1 VSTLFKRA
9 VKVTTFRENVPQQP
23 TSFQVT
29 RTPNTT
35 EITDLRVQ
43 FRVDRSLTKSPN
55 TCDVTI
61 TNLAENTR
69 VDLETKPLLVTVNAG
84 YDDELKLL
92 YEGDLR
98 FGMTKQAG
106 PNWETLLQLG
116 DGDCM
121 HRWARVNRSYA
132 PGTTVRTVLRDACR
146 SMGYELP
153 KNLESDPVLNQV
165 LPNGRTSHGP
175 SRDELTKLLA
185 PFGYHYSIQNGVF
198 QVLRDDQVSSTTAIP
213 LSEHEG
219 MIGTPEF
226 GSPPRSGKPPHITVR
241 MLLYPELN
249 PGCLV
254 QLTSRVKSGLFRL
267 ERVRHTGDTHGTGEN
282 SWTTEVEL
290 KPV

>member
-1 VSTLFKRA
+1 MSMLFKRA
-9 VKVTTFRENVPQQP
+9 VKITTFRESIPQQP

-61 TNLAENTR
+61 TNLAESTR

-98 FGMTKQAG
+98 FGMTKQVG

-153 KNLESDPVLNQV
+153 KNLESDPALNQM

-198 QVLRDDQVSSTTAIP
+198 QVLRDDEVSSTSAIP
-213 LSEHEG
+213 LSEREG

-226 GSPPRSGKPPHITVR
+226 GSPPRSGKPPHVTVR
-241 MLLYPELN
+241 MLLYPELS

-267 ERVRHTGDTHGTGEN
+267 ERVRHSGDTHGTGDN

-290 KPV
+290 KPN